1 MQVSNLMSN
10 KGNKIANQFNIIDDD
25 GNQYFQSYDSIIAK
39 IVKYRTVYLDEKYWN
54 YSKTTSKYRNIWLGL
69 TTRETEQQI
78 SDGKIILT
86 NLNN

>member
-39 IVKYRTVYLDEKYWN
+39 IVKYHNIYLDEKYWN
-54 YSKTTSKYRNIWLGL
+54 YSNTTAEYRNLWLGL
-69 TTRETEQQI
+69 TTKEIEQQI